1 MSVRETAQK
10 FADACK
16 AGRFEDAEAMW
27 AEDVASFEDMEGPM
41 RDLRGRQAV
50 HDKGVW
56 WFENHKIHKSET
68 EGPFVH
74 GDQFSLIFRMDI
86 TRKSDGERIKM
97 EEVGLYTV
105 KNGKIAEE
113 RFFHA

>member
-1 MSVRETAQK
+1 MSVQETAKK

-16 AGRFEDAEAMW
+16 VGRYEDAEAMW
-27 AEDVASFEDMEGPM
+27 AEDVVSYENMEGPM
-41 RDLRGRQAV
+41 RELRGRQAV

-56 WFENHKIHKSET
+56 WFENHTIHKSDT
-68 EGPFVH
+68 EGPFVN
-74 GDQFSLIFRMDI
+74 GDQFALIFRMDI

-113 RFFHA
+113 RFFYG